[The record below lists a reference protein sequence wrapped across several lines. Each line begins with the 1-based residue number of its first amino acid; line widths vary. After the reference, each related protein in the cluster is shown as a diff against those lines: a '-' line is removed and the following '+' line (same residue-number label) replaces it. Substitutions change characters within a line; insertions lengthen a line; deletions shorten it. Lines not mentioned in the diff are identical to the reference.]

1 MSIYDP
7 IGDMLT
13 RVRNALMA
21 RHSEVEMPLSKMKAA
36 VAQVLQDEGYIL
48 GYSTAEDGKQGT
60 LRIQLKYAG
69 NVGVI
74 EGIKRVSKPSR
85 RVYVGHDEIPKV
97 MSGLGISIL
106 STPRG
111 VMSDRKAR
119 SERVG
124 GEVVCSVW

>member
-7 IGDMLT
+7 IADMLT
-13 RVRNALMA
+13 RVRNAILA
-21 RHSEVEMPLSKMKAA
+21 RHQEVEVPLSKMKVA
-36 VAQVLQDEGYIL
+36 VAQALQDEGFIQ
-48 GYSTAEDGKQGT
+48 GYETAEDGKQGI
-60 LRIQLKYAG
+60 LRIQLKYSG
-69 NVGVI
+69 NTPVI

-85 RVYVGHDEIPKV
+85 RVYVSHDEIPKV
-97 MSGLGISIL
+97 MSGLGVNIL

-119 SERVG
+119 KERLG

>member
-7 IGDMLT
+7 IADMLT
-13 RVRNALMA
+13 RVRNAILA
-21 RHSEVEMPLSKMKAA
+21 RHHEVEVPLSKMKAA
-36 VAQVLQDEGYIL
+36 VAQALQDEGFIL
-48 GYSTAEDGKQGT
+48 GYETAEDGKQGI
-60 LRIQLKYAG
+60 LRIQLKYSG
-69 NVGVI
+69 NTPVI

-85 RVYVGHDEIPKV
+85 RVYVSHDEIPKV
-97 MSGLGISIL
+97 MSGLGVNIL

-119 SERVG
+119 KERLG

>member
-7 IGDMLT
+7 IADMLT
-13 RVRNALMA
+13 RVRNALLA
-21 RHSEVEMPLSKMKAA
+21 RHQEVEVPLSKMKVA
-36 VAQVLQDEGYIL
+36 VAKALQDEGYIL
-48 GYSTAEDGKQGT
+48 GVETAEDGKQGI
-60 LRIQLKYAG
+60 LRIQLKYNG
-69 NVGVI
+69 TTPVI

-85 RVYVGHDEIPKV
+85 RVYVAHDEIPKV
-97 MSGLGISIL
+97 MSGLGVNIL

-119 SERVG
+119 KERLG

>member
-7 IGDMLT
+7 IADMLT
-13 RVRNALMA
+13 RVRNAILA
-21 RHSEVEMPLSKMKAA
+21 RHNEVEIPLSKMKAA
-36 VAQVLQDEGYIL
+36 VAQALKDEGYIL
-48 GYSTAEDGKQGT
+48 GYETAEDGKQGI
-60 LRIQLKYAG
+60 LRIQLKYSG
-69 NVGVI
+69 NTPVI

-85 RVYVGHDEIPKV
+85 RVYVSHDEIPKV
-97 MSGLGISIL
+97 MSGLGVNIL

-119 SERVG
+119 KERLG

>member
-7 IGDMLT
+7 IADMLT
-13 RVRNALMA
+13 RVRNAHMA
-21 RHSEVEMPLSKMKAA
+21 RHGEVEIPLSKMKAA
-36 VAQVLQDEGYIL
+36 VAQALKDEGYIL
-48 GYSTAEDGKQGT
+48 GFDTAEDGKQGI
-60 LRIQLKYAG
+60 LRIQLKYSG
-69 NVGVI
+69 NTAVI

-85 RVYVGHDEIPKV
+85 RVYVSHDGIPKV

-119 SERVG
+119 KERLG
-124 GEVVCSVW
+124 GELVCTVW

>member
-7 IGDMLT
+7 IADMLT

-21 RHSEVEMPLSKMKAA
+21 RHSDVEIPLSKMKAA
-36 VAQVLQDEGYIL
+36 VAQALKNEGYVL
-48 GYSTAEDGKQGT
+48 GYETAEDGKQGI
-60 LRIQLKYAG
+60 LRIQLKYSG
-69 NVGVI
+69 NISVI

-85 RVYVGHDEIPKV
+85 RVYVSHDEIPKV

-119 SERVG
+119 KERLG
-124 GEVVCSVW
+124 GELVCSVW

>member
-7 IGDMLT
+7 IADMLT

-21 RHSEVEMPLSKMKAA
+21 RHNEVEIPLSKMKAA
-36 VAQVLQDEGYIL
+36 VAKALQDEGYIM
-48 GYSTAEDGKQGT
+48 GFDTAEDGKQGI
-60 LRIQLKYAG
+60 LRIQLKYSG
-69 NVGVI
+69 NTSVI

-85 RVYVGHDEIPKV
+85 RVYVSHDEIPKV

-111 VMSDRKAR
+111 VMSDRMAR
-119 SERVG
+119 KERLG

>member
-7 IGDMLT
+7 IADMLT
-13 RVRNALMA
+13 RVRNAIMA
-21 RHSEVEMPLSKMKAA
+21 RHHEVEVPLSKMKVA
-36 VAQVLQDEGYIL
+36 VAQALQDEGYIL
-48 GYSTAEDGKQGT
+48 GFETAEDGKQGI
-60 LRIQLKYAG
+60 LRIQLKYSG
-69 NVGVI
+69 NTPVI

-85 RVYVGHDEIPKV
+85 RVYVSHDEIPKV
-97 MSGLGISIL
+97 MSGLGVNIL

-119 SERVG
+119 NQRLG

>member
-7 IGDMLT
+7 IADMLT
-13 RVRNALMA
+13 RVRNALLA
-21 RHSEVEMPLSKMKAA
+21 RHGEVEVPLSKMKAA
-36 VAQVLQDEGYIL
+36 VAQALLDEGYIL
-48 GYSTAEDGKQGT
+48 GFETAEDGKQGI
-60 LRIQLKYAG
+60 LRIKLKYSG
-69 NVGVI
+69 NTSVI

-85 RVYVGHDEIPKV
+85 RVYVSHDEIHKV

-119 SERVG
+119 KERLG